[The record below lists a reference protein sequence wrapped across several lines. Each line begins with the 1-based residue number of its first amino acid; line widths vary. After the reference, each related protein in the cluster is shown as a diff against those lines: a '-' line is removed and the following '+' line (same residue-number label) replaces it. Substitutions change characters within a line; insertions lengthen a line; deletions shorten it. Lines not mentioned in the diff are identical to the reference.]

1 MKSGC
6 QEPYR
11 GVRVMQQ
18 RKWRRQTL
26 NHKIPRKVCCPANFY
41 ERSLR
46 NSQTGTSKNREGG
59 RERDR
64 QTDRQTDRHTHTH
77 TEERRVNRVKDRQN

>member
-59 RERDR
+59 RERQTDTDRQTERERDRQRQRDR
-64 QTDRQTDRHTHTH
+64 QTDTHTH
-77 TEERRVNRVKDRQN
+77 